1 MLNLFFPKLCAGCDS
16 ELVSGEEVI
25 CSHCRHHL
33 PLACFHRYGSGALKN
48 KFYGRLGIQYA
59 TALLYFNKKNLTQ
72 GILHRLKYKSQPDIG
87 ILLGDWL
94 GSELAEIPE
103 YRTVD
108 AVIPVPLHQKK
119 LQKRGY
125 NQVAGFAQEVAR
137 HLEADY
143 LDQVLIKITST
154 RSQVFSERITRIF
167 SQEEVFS
174 VKNLDLLEGKHL
186 LLVDDIITTGATL
199 ESCAQQLFKAPQV
212 TLSIAAMAVT
222 E

>member
-1 MLNLFFPKLCAGCDS
+1 MLNLFFPKLCAGCDN

-25 CSHCRHHL
+25 CSLCRHHL
-33 PLACFHRYGSGALKN
+33 PLACFHLYGSPALRN
-48 KFYGRLGIQYA
+48 KFYGRIRVQQA

-72 GILHRLKYKSQPDIG
+72 HILHRLKYKSQPDIG
-87 ILLGDWL
+87 KVLGDWL
-94 GSELAEIPE
+94 GSELAILPE
-103 YRTVD
+103 FRTVD
-108 AVIPVPLHQKK
+108 VVIPVPLHPKK
-119 LQKRGY
+119 LKKRGY
-125 NQVAGFAQEVAR
+125 NQVAGFAQVLAH

-143 LDQVLIKITST
+143 LDEVLIKITPT

-174 VKNLDLLEGKHL
+174 VKNLDLLQGKHL